1 MTPSDGNSSGA
12 ITWGELLRSEA
23 MRGVHIP
30 VTAGLDRA
38 VQTVRI
44 ISDVEQIRSCLPGT
58 VTVLELPIAGA
69 AWAVAIAVRYAWERN
84 VRCVI
89 AQVDPSAAATITR
102 LAERLSVP
110 VGFYDGDLSD
120 LALQLSAIISAPVAT
135 RSLLVAECATRL
147 AEQRTVSGILRV
159 IEEQLPGTRVAL
171 LGPRDSL
178 IAGRPL
184 DLSEGGAVVRAP
196 LEPLDFRVGRQL
208 VAVLTRGSVAWAD
221 TVASVLKIARAHIVA
236 CEASSQIK
244 FAQQVQVERWTLQQV
259 LGHHGSSATHTA
271 SADSAEGDTDAAV
284 WTGAR
289 EHGWQLDGMLV
300 GAMILRADPNENVDD
315 GFDLALTA
323 SWPSRRSEA
332 RPVPLGAG
340 WALWEQIP
348 EPDATEPADEDNLHH
363 LRTTA
368 VRALASRL
376 QHHLGQ
382 LQLGVD
388 LVAGVGDPAQGP
400 NGLGRTLQQALLAAR
415 AARSMGSNPVATFRG
430 LGARAF
436 LAAADTPDLR
446 DVAHNTLSA
455 LADAEDRDQLI
466 VTLVAY
472 LENGGSTSRAAE
484 RLGVHRNTVTSRVD
498 RIRRFGI
505 PLDDPDRRLELHVA
519 CYLITPRGAGPR
531 VLPEVVSP
539 ATTAP

>member
-1 MTPSDGNSSGA
+1 MTPSDEKSSGA
-12 ITWGELLRSEA
+12 ITWGELLRSDA
-23 MRGVHIP
+23 MRGVHIS

-44 ISDVEQIRSCLPGT
+44 ISEVEQVRSCHPGT
-58 VTVLELPIAGA
+58 VAVLEQPIAGA

-110 VGFYDGDLSD
+110 VGFYDGDLPD

-135 RSLLVAECATRL
+135 RSLLVAACATRL

-159 IEEQLPGTRVAL
+159 IEEQLPGTQVAL
-171 LGPRDSL
+171 LGPRDSV

-184 DLSEGGAVVRAP
+184 DLSEGGAVVRSP

-208 VAVLTRGSVAWAD
+208 VAVLTRSSVAWAD

-244 FAQQVQVERWTLQQV
+244 FAAQVQVQRWTLQQV
-259 LGHHGSSATHTA
+259 LGRDGSSDTLAT
-271 SADSAEGDTDAAV
+271 SAGAAEQDIDTAV
-284 WTGAR
+284 WNGAR
-289 EHGWQLDGMLV
+289 ELGWQLDGMLV
-300 GAMILRADPNENVDD
+300 GAMILSADPDKKIDD
-315 GFDLALTA
+315 SFDLALTA

-332 RPVPLGAG
+332 RPVPLGTG
-340 WALWEQIP
+340 WALWDQIP
-348 EPDATEPADEDNLHH
+348 EPDIAELADDENLRRLHAK
-363 LRTTA
+363 T
-368 VRALASRL
+368 VRALADRL
-376 QHHLGQ
+376 QHHLSQ
-382 LQLGVD
+382 LELGVD
-388 LVAGVGDPAQGP
+388 LVAGVGDPAPGP
-400 NGLGRTLQQALLAAR
+400 AGLGRTLKQALLAAR
-415 AARSMGSNPVATFRG
+415 AARSMGSSAVATFG
-430 LGARAF
+430 SLGARAF

-446 DVAHNTLSA
+446 EVARNTLSA

-466 VTLVAY
+466 ITLVAY

-519 CYLITPRGAGPR
+519 CYLVAPQDAGHP
-531 VLPEVVSP
+531 LSPEVAPP
-539 ATTAP
+539 ATTAR